1 MRKITF
7 GPVVVFA
14 VCLALAIILGVMT
27 TAALLDRI
35 AAGDFRGVTGVAVGL
50 VSIYVYAVVI
60 YRLFLLVAPLR
71 EGVIVEG
78 SRDEFNYHVYLLFYL
93 LLFQPLT
100 RSLFLP
106 VPLMRLIYR
115 ALGAQLG
122 DNTYSAGTILDP
134 PLTRVGHNTIIGHD
148 AVLFSHFVKGR
159 ELSLAA
165 IRIGDNVT
173 IGAKAVIMPGVVIG
187 DGAIVAVGAVVA
199 KDSRIGSGE
208 LWGGIPARPIKSR
221 EPVDVETP
229 TTPLPFE

>member
-1 MRKITF
+1 MRKIAF
-7 GPVVVFA
+7 GPIVVFA
-14 VCLALAIILGVMT
+14 ICLSLAIILGVMT
-27 TAALLDRI
+27 TAALLGLV
-35 AAGDFRGVTGVAVGL
+35 AVGDFRGVTGVAVGL
-50 VSIYVYAVVI
+50 VSIYVYALVV

-71 EGVIVEG
+71 EGVIAEG

-106 VPLMRLIYR
+106 VPLMRVIYR
-115 ALGAQLG
+115 ALGARLG

-134 PLTRVGHNTIIGHD
+134 PLTEVGHNTIIGHD

-208 LWGGIPARPIKSR
+208 LWGGIPARPIR
-221 EPVDVETP
+221 
-229 TTPLPFE
+229 

>member
-7 GPVVVFA
+7 GPVAVFG
-14 VCLALAIILGVMT
+14 VCLLLAITLGVMT
-27 TAALLDRI
+27 TAALLGLV
-35 AAGDFRGVTGVAVGL
+35 ALGDFRGVTGVVVGL
-50 VSIYVYAVVI
+50 VSIYVYALII
-60 YRLFLLVAPLR
+60 YRLVLLVAPLR
-71 EGVIVEG
+71 EGAIAEG
-78 SRDEFNYHVYLLFYL
+78 SREEFNYHVYLLFYL

-106 VPLMRLIYR
+106 VPLMRVIYR
-115 ALGAQLG
+115 ALGARLG

-134 PLTRVGHNTIIGHD
+134 PLTEVGRNTIIGHD

-165 IRIGDNVT
+165 IRIGDDVT

-208 LWGGIPARPIKSR
+208 LWGGIPARRITS
-221 EPVDVETP
+221 
-229 TTPLPFE
+229 

>member
-7 GPVVVFA
+7 GPVAVFG
-14 VCLALAIILGVMT
+14 VCLSLAIVLGVMT
-27 TAALLDRI
+27 TAALLGLV
-35 AAGDFRGVTGVAVGL
+35 ALGDFRGVTGVVVGL
-50 VSIYVYAVVI
+50 VSIYVYALII
-60 YRLFLLVAPLR
+60 YRLVLLVAPLR
-71 EGVIVEG
+71 EGAIAEG
-78 SRDEFNYHVYLLFYL
+78 SREEFNYHVYLLFYL

-106 VPLMRLIYR
+106 VPLMRVIYR
-115 ALGAQLG
+115 ALGARLG

-134 PLTRVGHNTIIGHD
+134 PLTEVGRNTIIGHD

-165 IRIGDNVT
+165 IRIGDDVT

-208 LWGGIPARPIKSR
+208 LWGGIPARRITS
-221 EPVDVETP
+221 
-229 TTPLPFE
+229 